1 MLPAHQG
8 KGLGKWLVG
17 CVGEVLEGMKGELRR
32 ALLITRQGGGGEGF
46 YEKELGMRRM
56 EGEGRL
62 VVMSLRGEGSC
73 V

>member
-32 ALLITRQGGGGEGF
+32 ALLVTSKGGRGEGF
-46 YEKELGMRRM
+46 YERELGMRRM
-56 EGEGRL
+56 DTEGGL